1 MTKIDLRGKPMT
13 ETTEEKVVSIL
24 EDTNTQLLNAEQ
36 IVKNLKAQVTS
47 LTKERDKA
55 LVQQKSLEEEVDA
68 ISRQLDYEKAA
79 GLAYRKVDVLKNDHA
94 INLNQRYYK
103 DIQELNSLLSKAE
116 EENKELKG
124 NSEIFY
130 IDPDDPYVEERSSL
144 ELAASMVGF
153 NGGPVAELQVYA
165 KKRLP
170 NVFIIKRGC
179 EHKAFT
185 TKEEAL
191 ASLNK
196 EGEEK

>member
-1 MTKIDLRGKPMT
+1 MT
-13 ETTEEKVVSIL
+13 ETTEENIKPRAGALGSTIEENMLPKIKSKLKKQAALITNL
-24 EDTNTQLLNAEQ
+24 E
-36 IVKNLKAQVTS
+36 AQVSS
-47 LTKERDKA
+47 LTKERDELKHDLGGEIYA
-55 LVQQKSLEEEVDA
+55 LQNENN
-68 ISRQLDYEKAA
+68 
-79 GLAYRKVDVLKNDHA
+79 VLKAQVED
-94 INLNQRYYK
+94 LNYR
-103 DIQELNSLLSKAE
+103 AE
-116 EENKELKG
+116 EDERTIISHEKEMDALKSQLSNRDKEIEELKG